1 MRVLFMGT
9 PDFAVGTLCRILEKG
24 HEVVGVVTQPDK
36 PAGRGKQMRF
46 SPVKEEAL
54 KHNIPVFQP
63 QKVRDTEV
71 VRELS
76 ELKPDIAVVVAFG
89 QILPKTLL
97 DMPRLGCLNV
107 HASILPAYRG
117 AAPIQWAILRGEEK
131 TGVTIMQMDEGLDT
145 GDILAIRETPVSADE
160 TGGSLHD
167 RLALMGADLLVEV
180 LDLAEAGKLDPVKQG
195 ETTTPYASMLTKE
208 MGRIR
213 WDNPAAVIERQIR
226 GLSPWPSAYAYLNGK
241 TFKIWKA
248 RIVELP
254 ETEELRTAKSG
265 DIVVRTDKE
274 LVVKTGDGCISL
286 LEVQLEGKKRMKI
299 DDFLRGIRETELS

>member
-9 PDFAVGTLCRILEKG
+9 PDFAVGTLCRILERG

-54 KHNIPVFQP
+54 KHGIPVFQP
-63 QKVRDTEV
+63 KKVREPEV
-71 VRELS
+71 IRTLAELR
-76 ELKPDIAVVVAFG
+76 PDIGVVIAFG
-89 QILPKTLL
+89 QILPKALL

-131 TGVTIMQMDEGLDT
+131 TGVTIMQMNEGLDT
-145 GDILAIRETPVSADE
+145 GDILAVRETPISADE

-167 RLALMGADLLVEV
+167 RLSVMGADLLAEV
-180 LDLAEAGKLDPVKQG
+180 LDLAEAGQLKPVKQG
-195 ETTTPYASMLTKE
+195 ETTTPYASMLNKE
-208 MGRIR
+208 MGRIV
-213 WDNPAAVIERQIR
+213 WDDPALVIERQIR

-248 RIVELP
+248 EVVDLP
-254 ETEELRTAKSG
+254 ESGELEAAKSG
-265 DIVVRTDKE
+265 TVVRRTDRE
-274 LVVKTGDGCISL
+274 LIVKTGDGCISL

-299 DDFLRGIRETELS
+299 DDFLRGCKETELS